1 MNLLNNSKLQR
12 FFHNFEISLMK
23 KNSIS
28 FGQILK
34 SSLLLGFTAL
44 LLIVSCKKDVAIP
57 NSSDSNEISFIV
69 PQGWPTPFYNF
80 DSNKL
85 TSAGFALGRK
95 LFYDTR
101 LSKDNTI
108 SCGTCHQS
116 YVAFAN
122 ANHRFSHGINDQLGN
137 RNAPPLFNLNWHT
150 SFMWDGG
157 INHIEV
163 QPLAPILNP
172 IEMSETIVNVVNK
185 INADA
190 TYKQMFQAAYGSSEV
205 NSEKMLKA
213 LAQFMGAIVSS
224 NSRYDKYMR
233 HESSGTFNSSE
244 LAGLSVFQNK
254 CASCHKAPLFTDYSF
269 RNIGLAPSSIQDSG
283 RAHITQNP
291 ADVYAFKV
299 PTLRNLAYTAP
310 YMHDGRFNTIDEVL
324 NQMETGIYVSPSLDT
339 LMKNGIK
346 LSPQE
351 RIDLKSF
358 LNTLN
363 DESLI
368 QDKRFQEPK

>member
-1 MNLLNNSKLQR
+1 
-12 FFHNFEISLMK
+12 MK

-28 FGQILK
+28 FSQILK

-44 LLIVSCKKDVAIP
+44 IFIVSCKKDVAIAD
-57 NSSDSNEISFIV
+57 SSNPSEISFAV
-69 PQGWPTPFYNF
+69 PQDWPTPFYNF
-80 DSNKL
+80 ENNTL
-85 TSAGFALGRK
+85 TPAGFALGRK

-122 ANHRFSHGINDQLGN
+122 ANHRFSHGINDLLGK
-137 RNAPPLFNLNWHT
+137 RNAPALFNLNWHT

-163 QPLAPILNP
+163 QPLGPITNP
-172 IEMSETIVNVVNK
+172 IEMAETIANVVNK

-190 TYKQMFQAAYGSSEV
+190 TYKQMFLTAYGSTEI

-233 HESSGTFNSSE
+233 QETDGVLNSSE
-244 LAGLSVFQNK
+244 LAGLAVYQAK
-254 CASCHKAPLFTDYSF
+254 CAICHKAPLFTDYTF
-269 RNIGLAPSSIQDSG
+269 RNIGLTPTSAPDSG

-291 ADVYAFKV
+291 ADLYAFKV

-310 YMHDGRFNTIDEVL
+310 YMHDGRFNTIDQVFD
-324 NQMETGIYVSPSLDT
+324 QMQSGIYVSPSLDT
-339 LMKNGIK
+339 LMKKGIT
-346 LSPQE
+346 LSAQE

-358 LNTLN
+358 LNSLN
-363 DESLI
+363 DESLV